1 MRLHYSSKFFRIV
14 YRDDVV
20 ARVPLSFAHV
30 GKLFRFD
37 RDGDVSHRMES
48 IESTPSELIVLDD
61 DLPMLDEVEF
71 LLLKQEL
78 LQEQIAVRKMQA
90 QRGGLESIALPE
102 GLIPRV
108 SHHSLDRYI
117 AAVRQKA
124 DGISVS

>member
-1 MRLHYSSKFFRIV
+1 MEATSDELL
-14 YRDDVV
+14 VV
-20 ARVPLSFAHV
+20 H
-30 GKLFRFD
+30 
-37 RDGDVSHRMES
+37 
-48 IESTPSELIVLDD
+48 D

-78 LQEQIAVRKMQA
+78 LQEQIAVRQMQA

-117 AAVRQKA
+117 GAVRKKA
-124 DGISVS
+124 NGEGVA